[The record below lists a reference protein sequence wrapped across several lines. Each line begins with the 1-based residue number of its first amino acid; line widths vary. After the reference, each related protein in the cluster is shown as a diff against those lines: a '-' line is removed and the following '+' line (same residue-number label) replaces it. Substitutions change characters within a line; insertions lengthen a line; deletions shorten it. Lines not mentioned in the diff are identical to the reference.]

1 MDIKVYTPEEQG
13 DTFYAAMGPF
23 FASRAVR
30 RELPYI
36 CNSPTTTWVL
46 TYEEEKVV
54 AFAAFE
60 VKKNEVT
67 LNHAYVLPDHRGK
80 GYYSGLIAKRLELLK
95 GHTVPFKV
103 ALRHK
108 ECVSKYEKYGFKTY
122 KSTKNYTFM
131 QHEPQI

>member
-46 TYEEEKVV
+46 TYEGEKVV

-95 GHTVPFKV
+95 GHTYLLVPPTQKV
-103 ALRHK
+103 
-108 ECVSKYEKYGFKTY
+108 STDEKYDSKPI
-122 KSTKNYTFM
+122 N
-131 QHEPQI
+131 PQKLYLYAA